1 MPSLPVLLNFYNTV
15 DQPSAIR
22 DEKIEDLSK
31 IIIQILQFG
40 KNLKMTFGR
49 KLSSLIQKYLIFHA
63 IKQFLNGTRGHPIL
77 NKLIV
82 YF

>member
-22 DEKIEDLSK
+22 DEKNRRFEQNNNPDTPIW
-31 IIIQILQFG
+31 